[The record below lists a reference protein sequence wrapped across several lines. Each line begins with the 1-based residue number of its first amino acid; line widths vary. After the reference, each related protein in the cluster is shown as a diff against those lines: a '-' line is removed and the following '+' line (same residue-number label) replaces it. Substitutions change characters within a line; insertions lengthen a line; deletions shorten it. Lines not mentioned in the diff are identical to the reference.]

1 MSTFFISV
9 QTEFMKIRRSAAFWL
24 VIAGG
29 AFLPVLLVL
38 MYLTKPGQFEKEL
51 GTDPWMAHLMTGFRG
66 GSFFLWPMFII
77 LVTSLVTQIEYRN
90 NTWKQV
96 MTSPLRI
103 ADVYFS
109 KYLVIQVMIIAGY
122 FLFDAWII
130 LAGLVAQV
138 FHPAFGFTHA
148 PLHLRAFLVM
158 DAKSYI
164 AVLAMSTF
172 QYVVSLRFKNFI
184 PAIGTGLGL
193 IIAGLFMLTWDKVQF
208 FPYAY
213 SALTFVRSNINGDFS
228 ILKHEYWSLG
238 YFVVFLMAGFIDFTT
253 RRERG

>member
-29 AFLPVLLVL
+29 AFLPALMVL
-38 MYLTKPGQFEKEL
+38 MYLTKPSKFNL
-51 GTDPWMAHLMTGFRG
+51 GTDPWMSHLSMGFQG

-109 KYLVIQVMIIAGY
+109 KYIVIQVMIIAGY
-122 FLFDAWII
+122 LLFDIWII
-130 LAGLVAQV
+130 LSGLIAQV
-138 FHPAFGFTHA
+138 FHPAFGFTHSPL
-148 PLHLRAFLVM
+148 PLHAFLMM
-158 DAKSYI
+158 DVKSYI

-172 QYVVSLRFKNFI
+172 QYIISLRFKNFI
-184 PAIGTGLGL
+184 AAIGTGLGL

-213 SALTFVRSNINGDFS
+213 SALTFMRDNIKGDFS
-228 ILKHEYWSLG
+228 VLKHEYWSLG